1 MESESGERK
10 KVEET
15 LAGMVQDQLGV
26 RVTRVE
32 PLAGQ
37 LGLRRFLRV
46 HTGGRPQTLVARI
59 EAPED
64 PAGRPPGAA
73 PEPALEPLRTF
84 LADLGLPVPAR
95 LGGDP
100 ARGIDLLEDL
110 GGETLEDAVA
120 RCDGPARVA
129 LYRRVLAWLPV
140 LQGAA
145 PPAYPLPAFGRRLD
159 RTLIRYKA
167 DLFAR
172 HSLPRAL
179 GRPPTPAE
187 HAALRRGFERIADA
201 VEEAPARL
209 AHRDL
214 QSRNVLVRGPDH
226 PEPRMIDVQGAFLA
240 PPEYDAVALL
250 RDSYV
255 ELPEDEVA
263 DHLRWLG
270 PRLPDA
276 PHPGDLGR
284 RFDLLTLARKA
295 KDHARFVYAAGAR
308 GEGDWLTHLPAT
320 ARALHRA
327 ARRVAPLHADLARAA
342 ELIDRLPETP
352 CAP

>member
-1 MESESGERK
+1 MESGERE

-26 RVTRVE
+26 RVTSVE

-46 HTGGRPQTLVARI
+46 HTGGRPKTLVARI

-64 PAGRPPGAA
+64 PAGRPHGAP

-95 LGGDP
+95 LGGDA

-110 GGETLEDAVA
+110 GAATLEDALA
-120 RCDGPARVA
+120 SCDAPARVA
-129 LYRRVLAWLPV
+129 LYRRVLGWIPR

-145 PPAYPLPAFGRRLD
+145 EPPYPLAAFARRLD

-167 DLFAR
+167 DLFVR
-172 HSLPRAL
+172 HSLPLAL
-179 GRPPTPAE
+179 GRPPRASE
-187 HAALRRGFERIADA
+187 DEALRAAFEWVADA

-214 QSRNVLVRGPDH
+214 QSRNVLVGDPEH

-255 ELPEDEVA
+255 ELPEDELA
-263 DHLRWLG
+263 GHLAWLG

-276 PHPGDLGR
+276 PDPADLER
-284 RFDLLTLARKA
+284 RFDLLTLARKG
-295 KDHARFVYAAGAR
+295 KDHARFVYAAGTR
-308 GEGDWLTHLPAT
+308 GEGDWLDHLPAT
-320 ARALHRA
+320 ARALRRA

-352 CAP
+352 CAR